1 MATPDYNP
9 ADRAVAAQEVKNK
22 QVEKQKEKEQTQKQ
36 KGISGSLSDELK
48 AINEAGDLTP
58 EEVAG
63 RLNDLVNGAE
73 YTEDVVK
80 QELLNYTAIN
90 GEYTK
95 GGTSNL
101 NKYITEEGM
110 FKEVQAVAGSKRAG
124 ADEFRDKYLKDNID
138 ASTQPVPAV
147 DQTEFEQGESFISLT
162 QQTHQCILTHYL
174 DTISNFHRGEL
185 SRVSFS
191 EAGGGANEYL
201 KKTIAPQNASD
212 PARIILINDGS
223 PDSSL
228 APVNSLTSL
237 GKTDVHS
244 LLPADLAKLMPS
256 LRLYKI
262 YRSEGE
268 EKAKVEFKFS
278 NKTDSGFLQGTD
290 KQDLGDFIM
299 DAGYAKGRGA
309 GIKSFNWSFIGGDPF
324 TATRDLTATLKIF
337 FQDFRDLTEVRTD
350 SKNLFD
356 PSSENPKYRYLDL
369 VLQADC
375 RDNKPSATSISSKPA
390 DGSASYD
397 EFNPECYEVAVEVG
411 YADTPDLPAGM
422 KSQTDTLY
430 LTMVEHSF
438 DIGQDGTFEL
448 TIDYRAR
455 LASLLGDKG
464 MNVLAPAG
472 GHVVSTFL
480 TKEKGM
486 AFDLREVERQIQQ
499 EEKEKNN
506 DEEYETEDLEALRG
520 VKSHLL
526 YLRNN
531 SLYRSICDTLL
542 DNNLIYKLEVPDE
555 VFAKFTNFNKY
566 DRNKKVLIG
575 LDKEGDW
582 QASMS
587 DIKIAGGTKLG
598 RTDSGIILD
607 EDAASAESLEAT
619 TEFATGELAD
629 GTDTTN
635 TETQRFSR
643 LFLKENIHFTALGN
657 ILAVVYEHVSGDASF
672 NQLGTTSDIKDLKN
686 AFKAANKEGATEAE
700 KQDAPETASSTGGV
714 DITEKTEP
722 SKATKVPI
730 DKAQAEL
737 LKRFR
742 IILGAATYIDART
755 GKQTTINLAHLPIS
769 MQMFRQFMI
778 DRVISQ
784 NRTFYSLQDFTKDLL
799 TDVVFDSL
807 NRICFG
813 GYGKDKSS
821 VRAGISFI
829 SGQGRAEGNQWVEPI
844 SSNTEEGVYADRID
858 PGADQYFYKMLDIG
872 KTSRTKP
879 IFTNIKSNT
888 AREFNY
894 LMFSA
899 LSVAAMNAQLHG
911 DESED
916 ADNGIAHFRYGNT
929 KGLMKTVNFTKTP
942 IEYLAE
948 ERYVR
953 EGSDNL
959 LNQLAG
965 RYEMQMNMVGNNM
978 FIPGQY
984 VYFDPV
990 ALGIGKTYA
999 NKKGTKSLAN
1009 LMGLGG
1015 YHIVTEVGNSIAPGK
1030 FETSI
1035 KALWETGGT
1044 EKK

>member
-1 MATPDYNP
+1 MSETASDQ
-9 ADRAVAAQEVKNK
+9 AKNQNLRK
-22 QVEKQKEKEQTQKQ
+22 LTDEEKQKKAIT
-36 KGISGSLSDELK
+36 GSLSDELK

-58 EEVAG
+58 EDVRD
-63 RLNDLVNGAE
+63 RLNDLVNGNE
-73 YTEDVVK
+73 YPVDVVR

-90 GEYTK
+90 GEYLK
-95 GGTSNL
+95 SGTSNL

-110 FKEVQAVAGSKRAG
+110 FIEVQNAAASKRAG
-124 ADEFRDKYLKDNID
+124 ADEFREKYLKDNID
-138 ASTQPVPAV
+138 TSTQPVPAV
-147 DQTEFEQGESFISLT
+147 DQTELEQGESFISLT

-174 DTISNFHRGEL
+174 DTVSDFHRKQLHRGSL
-185 SRVSFS
+185 RS
-191 EAGGGANEYL
+191 GGATNPFL
-201 KKTIAPQNASD
+201 HRTIAPSNASD
-212 PARIILINDGS
+212 PAKIILISDGS

-278 NKTDSGFLQGTD
+278 NKTDSGFLQGAD

-299 DAGYAKGRGA
+299 DAGYAKGSGA

-397 EFNPECYEVAVEVG
+397 EFNPECYEIAVEVG

-472 GHVVSTFL
+472 GHMVSTFI
-480 TKEKGM
+480 TAQKGM

-499 EEKEKNN
+499 EEREKNN

-542 DNNLIYKLEVPDE
+542 DESLIYKLEVPDE

-582 QASMS
+582 QANMS
-587 DIKIAGGTKLG
+587 DISVAGGTPMPEVSEG
-598 RTDSGIILD
+598 SGAIVD
-607 EDAASAESLEAT
+607 EDAASEEALETATQIAAAEASSFDDT
-619 TEFATGELAD
+619 ATGSR
-629 GTDTTN
+629 TV
-635 TETQRFSR
+635 ETQRFAR
-643 LFLKENIHFTALGN
+643 LFLKENIYFTTLGN
-657 ILAVVYEHVSGDASF
+657 ILAVAYEHVSGEGSF
-672 NQLGTTSDIKDLKN
+672 NSVKSAGDLDDLKK
-686 AFKAANKEGATEAE
+686 AFKAANKKGASEHE
-700 KQDAPETASSTGGV
+700 KELAPVTSSESGV
-714 DITEKTEP
+714 DIGSETDPFFGAE
-722 SKATKVPI
+722 KVPV
-730 DKAQAEL
+730 DKAQEEI

-799 TDVVFDSL
+799 TDIVFDSL

-858 PGADQYFYKMLDIG
+858 PGADQYIYKMLDIG

-879 IFTNIKSNT
+879 IFTSIKSNT

-916 ADNGIAHFRYGNT
+916 ADSGIAHFRYGST